1 MNLYKRQ
8 LKLQEKKSEL
18 PNQEKMNI
26 CKGAPIMTKSYKE
39 TLKAQ
44 LNNSEFKNE
53 YEALEPEFQIMREM
67 LDSRTENK
75 ISQQELS
82 RLTGITQSDISKI
95 ENGIANPSLNTL
107 KRLAA
112 AFGKRVQISFVSMK

>member
-1 MNLYKRQ
+1 
-8 LKLQEKKSEL
+8 
-18 PNQEKMNI
+18 
-26 CKGAPIMTKSYKE
+26 MTKSYKE

-44 LNNSEFKNE
+44 LNNSEFKKE
-53 YEALEPEFQIMREM
+53 YDALEPEFQIMREM

-82 RLTGITQSDISKI
+82 RITGITQSDISKI

>member
-1 MNLYKRQ
+1 
-8 LKLQEKKSEL
+8 
-18 PNQEKMNI
+18 
-26 CKGAPIMTKSYKE
+26 MTKSYKE

-44 LNNSEFKNE
+44 LNNSEFKKE
-53 YEALEPEFQIMREM
+53 YDALEPEFQIMREM